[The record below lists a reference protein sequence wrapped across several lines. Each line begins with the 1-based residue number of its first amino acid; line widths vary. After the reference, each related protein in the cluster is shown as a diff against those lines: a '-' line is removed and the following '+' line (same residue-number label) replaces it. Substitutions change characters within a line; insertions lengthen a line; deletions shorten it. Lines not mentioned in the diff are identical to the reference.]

1 MYIME
6 NASQTPQDSK
16 QFNPLLI
23 VGFMVVLAGIAF
35 ASTRIM
41 KQSQSAEQA
50 AMKQVSPTTAPA
62 VVDSGAS
69 PTDNVMAAEDTATD
83 VKTIDIEAGSFY
95 YKPNVLTVKKGQ
107 KVKIVIHSVSMMHD
121 FNIDELGVKSAIVKN
136 GDTGTVEFT
145 PEKAGTFEYYCSVGQ
160 HRANGQVGKITV
172 EE

>member
-6 NASQTPQDSK
+6 NTSQTPQDSK

-23 VGFMVVLAGIAF
+23 VGVMVVLAGIAF
-35 ASTRIM
+35 ASTRLM
-41 KQSQSAEQA
+41 KQSQPADQA

-62 VVDSGAS
+62 VADAKVS
-69 PTDNVMAAEDTATD
+69 PAENVMAAEDTAAD

-95 YKPNVLTVKKGQ
+95 YKPNVITVKKGQ
-107 KVKIVIHSVSMMHD
+107 KVKVVIRSVSMMHD
-121 FNIDELGVKSAIVKN
+121 FNIDELNVKSAIVKN

-145 PEKAGTFEYYCSVGQ
+145 PEKVGTFEYYCSVGQ